1 MVKVKRWGKKRKYER
16 DWKAYNEQLIKR
28 GEYYINPVFLETWI
42 PEVNKMNVRKVGEP
56 YFYPDSMIRFLAV
69 LYGKGFEYRALQGI
83 MRGLSRHFYDFPVIS
98 FSQIRRRMLELPLS
112 FNAEADDLVV
122 GIDGSGMKVSNRG
135 EWIRQAWGIRRGW
148 IKVVIMGDSEG
159 NIVDIRV
166 GNEDMDERKSGRGM
180 LRKNGKNVKKAMM
193 DGLHDC
199 KDTFNLC
206 KKLEIEPAIK
216 IRDNASEKGL
226 SPRANE
232 VRKYKRK
239 GYKRWAK
246 EKEYGKRWV
255 CTEGI
260 FSAVKR
266 IFGENVRS
274 HKIRNSYKEARIKF
288 WAYQQLKNI
297 R

>member
-16 DWKAYNEQLIKR
+16 DWKAYNEHLIKR
-28 GEYYINPVFLETWI
+28 GEYYINPAFLETWI
-42 PEVNKMNVRKVGEP
+42 PEVKKMNVGKVGEP

-69 LYGKGFEYRALQGI
+69 LYGKSFDYRALEGI
-83 MRGLSRHFYDFPVIS
+83 MRGFSRHFYDFPVIS
-98 FSQIRRRMLELPLS
+98 FSQIRRRILKLPLS
-112 FNAEADDLVV
+112 FDPKANDLIV
-122 GIDGSGMKVSNRG
+122 GVDGTGMKVSNRG

-148 IKVVIMGDSEG
+148 IKVVILGDSKG
-159 NIVDIRV
+159 NIVDIRI
-166 GNEDMDERKSGRGM
+166 GNEDLDERKSGRGM
-180 LRKNGKNVKKAMM
+180 VRKNCRNIKTAMM

-206 KKLEIEPAIK
+206 RKLGIGTAIK
-216 IRDNASEKGL
+216 IRENASEKGL

-232 VRKYKRK
+232 VREYKKK

-274 HKIRNSYKEARIKF
+274 HKIRNSYKEAKIKF
-288 WAYQQLKNI
+288 WAYQQIKNI
-297 R
+297 Q